1 MSRGPEIKYAKSG
14 DLHIA
19 YQVVGSGFIDLV
31 FVSPWVL
38 PFEILWEE
46 ATVARFLERV
56 ASLARLVLFDKRG
69 TGLSDR
75 VSESELPTLEQ
86 RMDDVRAVM
95 DAVGSERAMLFGAS
109 EGGPMSVVFAA
120 TYPERTAAL
129 ILWDAFAKFVW
140 SPDYPWS
147 RTLEEHQTLLEA
159 VARRWGTPESVNLS
173 ERAPSVANDE
183 GYKRWWARLER
194 LGASPGTMRALAR
207 MNHQIDVRHALSAI
221 HVPTLI
227 LHRIGDRTV
236 EIE

>member
-75 VSESELPTLEQ
+75 VSESELP
-86 RMDDVRAVM
+86 
-95 DAVGSERAMLFGAS
+95 MLFGAS
-109 EGGPMSVVFAA
+109 EGGPMSVLFAA

-147 RTLEEHQTLLEA
+147 RT
-159 VARRWGTPESVNLS
+159 
-173 ERAPSVANDE
+173 
-183 GYKRWWARLER
+183 
-194 LGASPGTMRALAR
+194 
-207 MNHQIDVRHALSAI
+207 
-221 HVPTLI
+221 
-227 LHRIGDRTV
+227 
-236 EIE
+236 